1 MRVLGASTLGL
12 LAIVVLLAI
21 PAAVMAGW
29 NWISVPTPVLIV
41 GGIVIALALIT
52 VAGMLPRRGAITA
65 GWVLQGVVILTGFF
79 APLMFFIGAI
89 FAVLWYYSVRIGT
102 RIDSQREQGGGPD
115 RVAS

>member
-29 NWISVPTPVLIV
+29 NWVTVPTPVLIT
-41 GGIVIALALIT
+41 GGIVLAIALIA

-65 GWVLQGVVILTGFF
+65 GWVLQGLVILTGFF
-79 APLMFFIGAI
+79 APLMFVIGVI
-89 FAVLWYYSVRIGT
+89 FALLWYYSVRIGT
-102 RIDSQREQGGGPD
+102 RIDRQSGD
-115 RVAS
+115 DKVAS